1 MPRLA
6 RALYVPSVAL
16 SALGTVT
23 ATLGV
28 LHDQPDVFRLGMIAL
43 VAAIPALCYCLTH
56 RATRV
61 SDYQLTETH
70 SAGYRLA
77 LQHVSLGLLGSP
89 AAPPDG
95 GEGVEEEEAQGIV
108 TIPRGDLP
116 DNVRPIRSH
125 DDEEDT
131 RKRKAQ

>member
-1 MPRLA
+1 MTRLA
-6 RALYVPSVAL
+6 RRLYAPSVAIA
-16 SALGTVT
+16 ALGTVT

-28 LHDQPDVFRLGMIAL
+28 LHDQPDTFRLGIIAL

-56 RATRV
+56 LATQA
-61 SDYQLTETH
+61 SDYQLAEAH

-95 GEGVEEEEAQGIV
+95 GEGVEEEDTQGIS
-108 TIPRGDLP
+108 IIRSGHLP

-125 DDEEDT
+125 NDEEDDD
-131 RKRKAQ
+131 RKAI